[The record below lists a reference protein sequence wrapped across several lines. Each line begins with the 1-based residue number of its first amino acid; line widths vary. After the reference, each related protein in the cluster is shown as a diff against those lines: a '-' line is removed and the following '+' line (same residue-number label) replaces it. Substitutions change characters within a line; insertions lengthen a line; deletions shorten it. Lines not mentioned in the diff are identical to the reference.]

1 VPEGHA
7 VHARSACGITEMSCA
22 LDGVG
27 GDFRRV
33 ADETRERRGP
43 QLPRARVPGAHAPNS
58 CTDCDS
64 HTRRITY
71 NAEQTEANVK
81 FTIIRLTVEVHTI
94 VVIESSRLRA
104 GSRCDLHPW
113 YCTSNIV
120 APQPVHP
127 LNDWIRS
134 G

>member
-1 VPEGHA
+1 MQGRLAERMMCLKATLP
-7 VHARSACGITEMSCA
+7 VHARSACGMTEMSCA
-22 LDGVG
+22 LDGVE

-81 FTIIRLTVEVHTI
+81 FTIIRLTVEVHTWFI
-94 VVIESSRLRA
+94 L
-104 GSRCDLHPW
+104 
-113 YCTSNIV
+113 
-120 APQPVHP
+120 
-127 LNDWIRS
+127 
-134 G
+134 

>member
-1 VPEGHA
+1 MIPGTENRGTENHARPPRGEDDVPEGHE
-7 VHARSACGITEMSCA
+7 VHARSACGMTEMSCA
-22 LDGVG
+22 LDGVE

-81 FTIIRLTVEVHTI
+81 FTIIL
-94 VVIESSRLRA
+94 
-104 GSRCDLHPW
+104 G
-113 YCTSNIV
+113 
-120 APQPVHP
+120 
-127 LNDWIRS
+127 
-134 G
+134 

>member
-1 VPEGHA
+1 MPEGHA
-7 VHARSACGITEMSCA
+7 VHARSACGITEMSRA

-71 NAEQTEANVK
+71 YAEQTEANVK
-81 FTIIRLTVEVHTI
+81 LYDNIRLTVEVHTI

-113 YCTSNIV
+113 YCTSHT
-120 APQPVHP
+120 APACSPKFTP
-127 LNDWIRS
+127 LILD
-134 G
+134 